1 MENLKQ
7 KLTLFFLLGILS
19 IFAGIF
25 YATILITGNSA
36 EDGLM
41 GIYILLGLIP
51 VILVILIDRFLV
63 RKFGN
68 QKVNKVQF
76 SFLLFVILLWVIRA
90 IANYFS

>member
-7 KLTLFFLLGILS
+7 KLTLFFIFGILS
-19 IFAGIF
+19 IFAGII
-25 YATILITGNSA
+25 YAIILINGNSA
-36 EDGLM
+36 EDGLL
-41 GIYILLGLIP
+41 GIYILLGLVP

-76 SFLLFVILLWVIRA
+76 FFLGFIILLWIVRA
-90 IANYFS
+90 IANL